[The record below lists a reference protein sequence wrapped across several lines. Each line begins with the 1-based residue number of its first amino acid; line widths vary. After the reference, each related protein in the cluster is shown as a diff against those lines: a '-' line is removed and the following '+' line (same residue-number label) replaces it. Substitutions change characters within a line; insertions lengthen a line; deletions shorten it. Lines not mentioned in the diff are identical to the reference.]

1 MASIHSKVYLYFYS
15 FLTCVNHRLL
25 LVPLTDPA
33 LTKLTIWTESSSD
46 EGDYHP
52 MHVKF
57 GEVAVFHG
65 SSCRH
70 YVPMNTTKYTRM
82 SLDFRVGIE
91 GYFDSEWMME
101 GTTDDHSRRR
111 VVV

>member
-1 MASIHSKVYLYFYS
+1 
-15 FLTCVNHRLL
+15 
-25 LVPLTDPA
+25 
-33 LTKLTIWTESSSD
+33 LTIWTESSSD